1 MALAYILGKGSAK
14 PLKVNINIPL
24 IMVLSIIP
32 DIDLIFMGELHR
44 GPTHSIITAL
54 IAFIPVF
61 LIYHRRAVPYFI
73 ALASHSLIAD
83 FLIGGRIELL
93 WPLTSQQF
101 GLHELN
107 GPYIGIGYTANVALE
122 SLLFAISTFVIFKSG
137 DLLLFFRNRRSNLL
151 LAIPI
156 VTVLLPT
163 VLSIP
168 LGVPILLVPPHLFY
182 LVLFSASVLIVL
194 VQFFKKTRR
203 NS

>member
-1 MALAYILGKGSAK
+1 
-14 PLKVNINIPL
+14 
-24 IMVLSIIP
+24 MVLSIIP